1 MTTPDVNVFLIDF
14 PNSGREMVVPNE
26 DDTYTILI
34 NAKLSRDE
42 QLKAY
47 EHAMKHIMRND
58 FAEQNV
64 QAIEAAAHE
73 IIQNQSMSK
82 SIPSMEFEKE
92 IRRLRR
98 RAKRLR
104 EKIRRDEERVQFLIE
119 NCDVFAMSERNYLY
133 GKDL

>member
-1 MTTPDVNVFLIDF
+1 MMTPDVNVFLIDF

-34 NAKLSRDE
+34 NAKLSRDG

-47 EHAMKHIMRND
+47 EHAMKHIMQND

-73 IIQNQSMSK
+73 IIQNQNMSK
-82 SIPSMEFEKE
+82 SMPSMEFEKE

-119 NCDVFAMSERNYLY
+119 NCDVFAMAERNYLY